1 MIKGGWPM
9 DSKPRLRISRR
20 EGFNAAHQ
28 LYDPARSDEENR
40 RLYGKCVN
48 LHGHNYVV
56 EVVVTGEIDPASGY
70 VMDLKQLSDVMVS
83 QIIEQVDHRNLNT
96 DIPWLRDRIPTA
108 ENLAVAFWDR
118 LRPHLGIHG
127 LRLDVVEIA
136 SGTVRLRLHGSGAAT
151 IKAPLLWTLPGEIED
166 AVVEA
171 APDVEKIL
179 IDGLVPQEAAAAVR
193 AAE

>member
-1 MIKGGWPM
+1 MSAGNGEDPLALH
-9 DSKPRLRISRR
+9 RLEELIR
-20 EGFNAAHQ
+20 ALDAHT
-28 LYDPARSDEENR
+28 DPAAKETARELLTLVLD
-40 RLYGKCVN
+40 
-48 LHGHNYVV
+48 LHGMGLAKLMGI
-56 EVVVTGEIDPASGY
+56 VTTAEGGTAILARLVD
-70 VMDLKQLSDVMVS
+70 D
-83 QIIEQVDHRNLNT
+83 EQVRAMLLLHGLHPDDLETRV
-96 DIPWLRDRIPTA
+96 RR
-108 ENLAVAFWDR
+108 AVDR

-171 APDVEKIL
+171 APDAEKIL
-179 IDGLVPQEAAAAVR
+179 IDGLDLLGVGAAVR

>member
-1 MIKGGWPM
+1 MSAGNGEDPLALH
-9 DSKPRLRISRR
+9 RLEELIR
-20 EGFNAAHQ
+20 ALDAHT
-28 LYDPARSDEENR
+28 DPAAKETARELLTLVLD
-40 RLYGKCVN
+40 
-48 LHGHNYVV
+48 LHGMGLAKLMGIVATAEGGTAILARLV
-56 EVVVTGEIDPASGY
+56 D
-70 VMDLKQLSDVMVS
+70 D
-83 QIIEQVDHRNLNT
+83 EQVRAMLLLHGLHPDDLETRV
-96 DIPWLRDRIPTA
+96 RR
-108 ENLAVAFWDR
+108 AVDR

>member
-1 MIKGGWPM
+1 M
-9 DSKPRLRISRR
+9 
-20 EGFNAAHQ
+20 
-28 LYDPARSDEENR
+28 
-40 RLYGKCVN
+40 
-48 LHGHNYVV
+48 
-56 EVVVTGEIDPASGY
+56 
-70 VMDLKQLSDVMVS
+70 
-83 QIIEQVDHRNLNT
+83 
-96 DIPWLRDRIPTA
+96 
-108 ENLAVAFWDR
+108 DR
-118 LRPHLGIHG
+118 LRPHLGVHG

-179 IDGLVPQEAAAAVR
+179 IDGLDLLEAAAAVP